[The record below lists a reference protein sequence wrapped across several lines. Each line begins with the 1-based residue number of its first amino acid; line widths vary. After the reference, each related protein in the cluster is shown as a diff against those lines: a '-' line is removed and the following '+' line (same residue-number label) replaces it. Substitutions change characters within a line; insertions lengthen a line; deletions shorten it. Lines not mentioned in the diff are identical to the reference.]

1 MSQPDA
7 LSRLEDALAALGPV
21 AVAASGGVDSMTL
34 AAVAHRVFGK
44 QALIVHAVSPAVP
57 PHATDRVK
65 VHADRFGWNL
75 KTVDAEEFK
84 DERYLANPV
93 NRCFYCKFNL
103 YDCISGVTELPIVS
117 GTNTDDLSDYRPGLE
132 AAKDH
137 QVQHPL
143 VTAGIDKNTIREI
156 ARHLELD
163 DLSELP
169 AAPCLSSRL
178 QTGVTV
184 TAERLQF
191 VDKVEGYISQLM
203 SPETVRCRILAK
215 QVEIQLDPASFARL
229 DGGDD
234 LRSRITEFA
243 AAEQSLPIKFAAYKQ
258 GSAFVHAS
266 K

>member
-1 MSQPDA
+1 MSNPEA
-7 LSRLEDALAALGPV
+7 LTRLENALTELGPV

-34 AAVAHRVFGK
+34 AAVAHRVYGNK
-44 QALIVHAVSPAVP
+44 ALIVHAVSPAVP
-57 PHATDRVK
+57 PHATERVK
-65 VHADRFGWNL
+65 THASELGWNL
-75 KTVDAEEFK
+75 QIVDAEEFK

-143 VTAGIDKNTIREI
+143 VTADINKETIRQI
-156 ARHLELD
+156 ARDLELD
-163 DLSELP
+163 NLSELP

-184 TAERLQF
+184 TADRLHF
-191 VDKVEGYISQLM
+191 VDKMERYISELLT
-203 SPETVRCRILAK
+203 PETVRCRILAK
-215 QVEIQLDPASFARL
+215 QVEIQLDPKSFEKL
-229 DGGDD
+229 DGTDD
-234 LRSRITEFA
+234 LRGQITA
-243 AAEQSLPIKFAAYKQ
+243 YASTDQALPIKFAAYKQ

>member
-1 MSQPDA
+1 MTNPEA
-7 LSRLEDALAALGPV
+7 LTRLEDALQALGPV

-34 AAVAHRVFGK
+34 AAVAHRVFGID
-44 QALIVHAVSPAVP
+44 ALIVHAVSPAVP
-57 PHATDRVK
+57 PHATARVK
-65 VHADRFGWNL
+65 EHAEAFGWNL
-75 KTVDAEEFK
+75 QIVDAEEFK

-103 YDCISGVTELPIVS
+103 YDCITGVTELPIVS

-143 VTAGIDKNTIREI
+143 VTADINKATIREI
-156 ARHLELD
+156 ARSLELNG
-163 DLSELP
+163 LSELP

-191 VDKVEGYISQLM
+191 VDKMERYIDALLT
-203 SPETVRCRILAK
+203 PDTVRCRILAK
-215 QVEIQLDPASFARL
+215 QVEIQLDPESFHKL
-229 DGGDD
+229 DGADD
-234 LRSRITEFA
+234 LRGQIMAYAKTD
-243 AAEQSLPIKFAAYKQ
+243 QSLPIKFAAYKQ
-258 GSAFVHAS
+258 GSAFVHAG

>member
-1 MSQPDA
+1 MANPDA
-7 LSRLEDALAALGPV
+7 LNRLEQALTALGPV

-34 AAVAHRVFGK
+34 AAVAHRVHGDN
-44 QALIVHAVSPAVP
+44 ALIVHAISPAVP
-57 PHATDRVK
+57 PHATARVK
-65 VHADRFGWNL
+65 AHADQFGWNL
-75 KTVDAEEFK
+75 KIVDAEEFK

-143 VTAGIDKNTIREI
+143 VTADIDKSTIREI
-156 ARHLELD
+156 ARGLD
-163 DLSELP
+163 LNDLSELP

-184 TAERLQF
+184 TPERLHF
-191 VDKVEGYISQLM
+191 VDKVENYISDLL
-203 SPETVRCRILAK
+203 SPDTVRCRILAK
-215 QVEIQLDPASFARL
+215 QVEIQLDPASYEKL
-229 DGGDD
+229 DGTDD
-234 LRSRITEFA
+234 IRGQIIAFA
-243 AAEQSLPIKFAAYKQ
+243 ATDQALPIKFAAYKQ
-258 GSAFVHAS
+258 GSAFVHAD

>member
-1 MSQPDA
+1 MSDPQ
-7 LSRLEDALAALGPV
+7 ALARLQAVLVDLGPV

-34 AAVAHRVFGK
+34 AAVAHQVFGNR
-44 QALIVHAVSPAVP
+44 ALIVHAVSPAVP
-57 PHATDRVK
+57 PQATARVEAHAR
-65 VHADRFGWNL
+65 AFGWNL

-103 YDCISGVTELPIVS
+103 YDCISGVTDLPIVS

-132 AAKDH
+132 AARDH

-143 VTAGIDKNTIREI
+143 VTAGIDKPTIRQI
-156 ARHLELD
+156 ARDLGLD

-184 TAERLQF
+184 TPERLQF
-191 VDKVEGYISQLM
+191 VNKVERYISELLA
-203 SPETVRCRILAK
+203 PETVRCRILAK
-215 QVEIQLDPASFARL
+215 QVEIQLDPASFGKL
-229 DGGDD
+229 DGSDD
-234 LRSRITEFA
+234 LRGQIAAFA
-243 AAEQSLPIKFAAYKQ
+243 ATGQSLPIKFAAYRQ
-258 GSAFVHAS
+258 GSAFVHS
-266 K
+266 GT

>member
-1 MSQPDA
+1 MTALNALVRLTEA
-7 LSRLEDALAALGPV
+7 LSSLGPM

-34 AAVAHRVFGK
+34 AVVAHRLFGK
-44 QALIVHAVSPAVP
+44 GALIVHAVSPAVP
-57 PHATDRVK
+57 PQATERVK
-65 VHADRFGWNL
+65 AHAEAEGWNL
-75 KTVDAEEFK
+75 KIVDAEEFK

-103 YDCISGVTELPIVS
+103 YDCIAGVTELPIVS

-137 QVQHPL
+137 QVTHPF
-143 VTAGIDKNTIREI
+143 VMADIDKDAIRDI
-156 ARHLELD
+156 ARHLNLG

-178 QTGVTV
+178 ETGVTV
-184 TAERLQF
+184 TPERLMF
-191 VDKVEGYISQLM
+191 VNKVEGYISDLL

-215 QVEIQLDPASFARL
+215 QVEIQLDPESFDKL
-229 DGGDD
+229 DGADKYRD
-234 LRSRITEFA
+234 RIIAFA
-243 AAEQSLPIKFAAYKQ
+243 GIDQSLPIKFAAYKK

-266 K
+266 S

>member
-1 MSQPDA
+1 MNNPDA
-7 LSRLEDALAALGPV
+7 LNRLEDALEQLGPV

-34 AAVAHRVFGK
+34 AAVAHRVYGAR
-44 QALIVHAVSPAVP
+44 ALIVHAVSPAVP
-57 PHATDRVK
+57 PHATARVK
-65 VHADRFGWNL
+65 AHAEEFGWNL
-75 KTVDAEEFK
+75 KIVDAEEFK

-103 YDCISGVTELPIVS
+103 YDCITGVTELPIVS

-143 VTAGIDKNTIREI
+143 VTADIDKQTIREI
-156 ARHLELD
+156 ARSLKLD

-184 TAERLQF
+184 TAERLHF
-191 VDKVEGYISQLM
+191 VDKMESYISELLT
-203 SPETVRCRILAK
+203 PDTVRCRILAK
-215 QVEIQLDPASFARL
+215 QVEIQLDPLSFDKL
-229 DGGDD
+229 DGADD
-234 LRSRITEFA
+234 LRGQITA
-243 AAEQSLPIKFAAYKQ
+243 YAKSDQSLPVKFAAYKQ
-258 GSAFVHAS
+258 GSAFVHVN